1 MKTVAYC
8 RVSTNKEDQ
17 LNSLET
23 QRNFFEN
30 YSKKNNFS
38 LIKIYADEGKSGTK
52 TKNRPQLLRLLSDA
66 GRNEFDL
73 VLIKDV
79 SRLARNTVDFLTSM
93 RRLKA
98 LGIKVVF
105 VNYDQT
111 SSESSEFMLTLLS
124 AMAQEES
131 HNTSKRIK
139 FGKKLNAEKG
149 KVPNIVYG
157 YDKIIGDSFNLNIN
171 EAEAG
176 IVKRI
181 YQLYTVENWGAK
193 KIAVQ
198 LNNEGVLT
206 KRGCKWSQNAIA
218 RIVSN
223 EIYIGNIINGKQEV
237 EDFLTGIRK
246 EKDESEWLKVH
257 RPELRLIDDD
267 TFKKARKLLAERTEA
282 FNITGE
288 RRTDKYVFTKL
299 IRCSHCN
306 YSFRRVV
313 NTYKTYKNTYTR
325 WVCSGRNI
333 AGKDTCEN
341 RTKIDEMELLTA
353 IRDYFTEI
361 LKDKPNV
368 INNMVSEFN
377 RQYKSRDENIIS
389 EKDVAS
395 ELNKTRKSKQKYME
409 MYDNDIIDMDELR
422 EKTKELNEDIVK
434 LEKELTMLQSNI
446 NKGDIFK
453 TALTDTFKD
462 IDTVLKTDDFS
473 NEMLSRIIEYI
484 SVDKNGNVDVYLK
497 MLSDVGIDD
506 TFILTHNYTSRY
518 NNKARKN

>member
-1 MKTVAYC
+1 MKTVVYC

-17 LNSLET
+17 LNSLEAQKEFFGT
-23 QRNFFEN
+23 YSERND
-30 YSKKNNFS
+30 YD

-66 GRNEFDL
+66 GRKEFDL

-79 SRLARNTVDFLTSM
+79 SRLARNTVDFLTSI

-131 HNTSKRIK
+131 YNTSKRVK
-139 FGKKLNAEKG
+139 FGKKQNAEKG

-171 EAEAG
+171 EVEA
-176 IVKRI
+176 VVVRRI
-181 YQLYTVENWGAK
+181 YQMYVDENWGAK
-193 KIAVQ
+193 KIAMQ
-198 LNNEGVLT
+198 LNSEGIQT

-218 RIVSN
+218 RIVTN
-223 EIYIGNIINGKQEV
+223 EIYIGKIVNGKQEV
-237 EDFLTGIRK
+237 ADFLTGERK
-246 EKDESEWLKVH
+246 IKDEEDWIIVK
-257 RPELRLIDDD
+257 RPELRLIDDK
-267 TFKKARKLLAERTEA
+267 TYEKAQKMLADRTES

-288 RRTDKYVFTKL
+288 RKTDKYVFTKL
-299 IRCSHCN
+299 IRCAHCN

-313 NTYKTYKNTYTR
+313 FTYKNTYTR
-325 WVCSGRNI
+325 WLCSGRNI
-333 AGKDTCEN
+333 IGAETCEN
-341 RTKIDEMELLTA
+341 KTKIEETELLTA
-353 IRDYFTEI
+353 IRDYFTFI

-368 INNMVSEFN
+368 IKSMVAEFN
-377 RQYKSRDENIIS
+377 RQYKERSENIIS
-389 EKDVAS
+389 EKDITKR
-395 ELNKTRKSKQKYME
+395 LNKARKEKQKYME
-409 MYDNDIIDMDELR
+409 MFNNDIIDMKELR
-422 EKTKELNEDIVK
+422 EKSKELNETIER
-434 LEKELTMLQSNI
+434 LEADVLLVQRNI
-446 NKGDIFK
+446 TKSDVLE

-462 IDTVLKTDDFS
+462 IETVLKNDDFT

-484 SVDKNGNVDVYLK
+484 SVDKDGNVDVYLK
-497 MLSDVGIDD
+497 MLSDIGLENNY
-506 TFILTHNYTSRY
+506 ILTYNHTSGY
-518 NNKARKN
+518 NNKT

>member
-23 QRNFFEN
+23 QRNFFED
-30 YSKKNNFS
+30 YSKKNNYN
-38 LIKIYADEGKSGTK
+38 LVKIYADEGKSGTK

-66 GRNEFDL
+66 GRNEFEL

-79 SRLARNTVDFLTSM
+79 SRLARNTVDFLTSI

-149 KVPNIVYG
+149 KVPNIIYG

-171 EAEAG
+171 EFEAN
-176 IVKRI
+176 IVRRI
-181 YQLYTVENWGAK
+181 FNLYTEKNWGAK

-198 LNNEGVLT
+198 LNSENILT
-206 KRGCKWSQNAIA
+206 KRGCKWSQNAVA
-218 RIVSN
+218 RIISN
-223 EIYIGNIINGKQEV
+223 EIYIGNIINGKQEI
-237 EDFLTGIRK
+237 EDFLTGVRK
-246 EKDESEWLKVH
+246 EKDESEWFKVH
-257 RPELRLIDDD
+257 RPNLRLIDDE
-267 TFKKARKLLAERTEA
+267 TFKKAQTLLAERTEA

-288 RRTDKYVFTKL
+288 RKTDKYIFTKL
-299 IRCSHCN
+299 IRCAHCN

-313 NTYKTYKNTYTR
+313 HTYQNTYTR
-325 WVCSGRNI
+325 WVCSGRNTI
-333 AGKDTCEN
+333 GAETCEN
-341 RTKIDEMELLTA
+341 KTKIDE
-353 IRDYFTEI
+353 TEI
-361 LKDKPNV
+361 LNSIRHYFNAVLKDKPNV
-368 INNMVSEFN
+368 IKNMIAEFN
-377 RQYKSRDENIIS
+377 RQYKNRDENMVS
-389 EKDVAS
+389 EKDITNN
-395 ELNKTRKSKQKYME
+395 LNKARKSKQKYME
-409 MYDNDIIDMDELR
+409 MYDNDIIGIDELR
-422 EKTKELNEDIVK
+422 EKTKELNKKISK
-434 LEKELTMLQSNI
+434 LETDLTLIQNNISKSNVLE
-446 NKGDIFK
+446 

-462 IDTVLKTDDFS
+462 IDTILKNNDFT

-484 SVDKNGNVDVYLK
+484 SVDKDGNIDVYLK

-506 TFILTHNYTSRY
+506 TFTLMHNHTSRY
-518 NNKARKN
+518 NSKA